1 MKRKLFF
8 GTLALLVLTI
18 VGAFAF
24 GFVNPAQVGD
34 FLVEFLVGGG
44 SGAIFAAGGLVAGTT
59 VTTETADTESPNLL
73 RPDISQ
79 KITQIMPST
88 TPLDTLIREAGAHEK
103 TEALMFKFYSAELR
117 PFTDALDSAFTRDSG
132 VTPANGYE
140 IVVTNVNIW
149 QTDDGILFHGIT
161 GGDGGPLVGHI
172 IKKVNSTK
180 KLTVVFLNGTG
191 DDTNIPPA
199 SIADETKVGRLA
211 NAKSELDAKTD
222 PYGHLPLDSY
232 NYVQAH
238 MAQVEESFWQ
248 KAHAKEVNWD
258 IRDMQTM
265 SIFDLRCQMEAASIF
280 GVRKKIFDVEGND
293 WKYLS
298 GGAVRFAGQSL
309 TFDPTATIDNAAWT
323 NWTKKLFTGNAG
335 SDRRYAFL
343 GSDLIERLHD
353 VDIVSKQID
362 GTSTEVVFGIT
373 FRRIE
378 TNFGIIMLKH
388 HPLFNSYG
396 YANGGVVLDLNNV
409 RKRVF
414 EPMKVRKLDLIS
426 SGEKKANAY
435 VLEETFGLEFRYPD
449 THAVITP
456 TSAH

>member
-8 GTLALLVLTI
+8 GTLALLVLTLA
-18 VGAFAF
+18 GTF
-24 GFVNPAQVGD
+24 GLGLLSPEMVGD
-34 FLVEFLVGGG
+34 FLTQMFVGGG
-44 SGAIFAAGGLVAGTT
+44 VGVTLAAGGLVAGAT
-59 VTTETADTESPNLL
+59 VTTETAAAETPNLL

-117 PFTDALDSAFTRDSG
+117 PFMDELGAGFTKDSG
-132 VTPANGYE
+132 ITPANGYP
-140 IVVTNVNIW
+140 IVVSNIAIW
-149 QTDDGILFHGIT
+149 QVDDGILFHGVV

-172 IKKVNSTK
+172 IKKANSTST
-180 KLTVVFLNGTG
+180 LTVVFLNGTG
-191 DDTNIPPA
+191 EDTNIPPA
-199 SIADETKVGRLA
+199 SIADETKIGRLA

-298 GGAVRFAGQSL
+298 GGAVRFAGQAL
-309 TFDPTATIDNAAWT
+309 TFDKTEDIDNATWT

-343 GSDLIERLHD
+343 GSDLIERLHN
-353 VDIVSKQID
+353 VDMVSKQID

-396 YANGGVVLDLNNV
+396 YSDGGIVLDLNNV

-449 THAVITP
+449 THAIITP
-456 TSAH
+456 AAAH